1 MRRQLQEPDGPSPA
15 IPSKG
20 ERQAAFLVRCRAE
33 RLSNEQIVRRASF
46 VPFGK
51 RIKVLHWPNL

>member
-1 MRRQLQEPDGPSPA
+1 MQRKLHEPQVRSPA
-15 IPSKG
+15 IASKS
-20 ERQAAFLVRCRAE
+20 ERQAAFVARCRSE
-33 RLSNEQIVRRASF
+33 HLSNEQIVRRASF

>member
-1 MRRQLQEPDGPSPA
+1 MQRQLQALEVRPPA
-15 IPSKG
+15 IASKS
-20 ERQAAFLVRCRAE
+20 ERQAGFLARCRAE
-33 RLSNEQIVRRASF
+33 HLSNEQIVRRASF